1 MLKKKNKSDTQI
13 INNLTVS
20 GYRVDIS
27 DQMHDFLELRQ
38 LYNAA
43 MREVRTKLEILDE
56 EFHVRFNHNPIHHIE
71 CRLKSPQ
78 SIVEK
83 LNRKGV
89 ELSIESIKKNITDIA
104 GIRVICNYIDDI
116 YTIAD
121 LLLKQDDITLIRERD
136 YIANPKDNG
145 YRSLHL
151 VIMVPVYLS
160 DRKEFVPLEVQIR
173 TIAMDCWASLEHQL
187 MYKSP
192 VPLPDSLKEQLKECA
207 DAMNDVDIKLQNIY
221 KQL

>member
-13 INNLTVS
+13 INNLMVS

-160 DRKEFVPLEVQIR
+160 DRKE
-173 TIAMDCWASLEHQL
+173 
-187 MYKSP
+187 
-192 VPLPDSLKEQLKECA
+192 
-207 DAMNDVDIKLQNIY
+207 
-221 KQL
+221 

>member
-1 MLKKKNKSDTQI
+1 LIKRKIKNGAQI
-13 INNLTVS
+13 INSLVPS
-20 GYRVDIS
+20 EYRVEIS
-27 DQMHDFLELRQ
+27 EQVQDYIELRH

-43 MREVRTKLEILDE
+43 MRKVKTKLEILDE
-56 EFHVRFNHNPIHHIE
+56 EFKIRFNHNPIHHIE

-78 SIVEK
+78 SIVDK
-83 LNRKGV
+83 LNRKGL
-89 ELSIESIKKNITDIA
+89 ELSMESIKKNIMDIA

-116 YTIAD
+116 YTISE
-121 LLLKQDDITLIRERD
+121 LLLKQDDIALIRKRD
-136 YIANPKDNG
+136 YIANPKENG

-151 VIMVPVYLS
+151 VIMTPVFLS
-160 DRKEFVPLEVQIR
+160 DRKELVPLEVQIR

>member
-13 INNLTVS
+13 INNLMVS

-121 LLLKQDDITLIRERD
+121 LLLKQDDIALIRERD